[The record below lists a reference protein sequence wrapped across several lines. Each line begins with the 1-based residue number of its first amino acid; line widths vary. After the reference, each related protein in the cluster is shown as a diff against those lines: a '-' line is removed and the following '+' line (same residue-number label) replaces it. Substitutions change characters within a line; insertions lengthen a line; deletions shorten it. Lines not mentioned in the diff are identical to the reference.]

1 MNALKNFKLAG
12 VSMLVVVGVAACN
25 NPWSTESASKSE
37 SADKSMDQAAK
48 DTGEK
53 TSSAAG
59 KIGSSLE
66 RQSSKAGVAIND
78 AEITTKVKG
87 AILVEPGLKSLD
99 ISVDTVKGVVTL
111 SGSVDSIIKRERAQ
125 TLASEVDGV
134 TSVDNQ
140 LALTSSK

>member
-1 MNALKNFKLAG
+1 
-12 VSMLVVVGVAACN
+12 
-25 NPWSTESASKSE
+25 
-37 SADKSMDQAAK
+37 MDQAAK